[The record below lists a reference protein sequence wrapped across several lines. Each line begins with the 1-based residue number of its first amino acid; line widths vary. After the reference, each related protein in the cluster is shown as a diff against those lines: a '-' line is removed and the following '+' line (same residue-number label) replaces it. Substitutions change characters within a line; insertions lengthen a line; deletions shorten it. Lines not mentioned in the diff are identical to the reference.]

1 MASRPSHA
9 KVGGYFLWKAFL
21 LKLFQ
26 IPARQDNYIYCA
38 LGPENRA
45 FVVDPADAAPVIQF
59 LSQHPEITLEAIINT
74 HHHPDHVGGNADLK
88 AQYDLNI
95 YGPAHDAERIVGI
108 THPVRIGDEIS
119 VSGIAMKVH
128 DVKAHTR
135 GHICFQT
142 LDAFEY
148 VCRQGHEGQE
158 TLNHDLGGYPA
169 LFVGDSLF
177 LGGCGRLFE
186 GTPEQL
192 YDVMSFYNS
201 LDDDHLV
208 VCAHEYTESNLAF
221 AAQVLP
227 QHELI
232 AQRLKNLSME
242 KGEAQSSVP
251 DLLSKEFQTNPFL
264 LALDAP
270 FQAVLKEKYQVT
282 DVISV
287 LGELRRAKDNY

>member
-1 MASRPSHA
+1 M
-9 KVGGYFLWKAFL
+9 
-21 LKLFQ
+21 KLFQ

-45 FVVDPADAAPVIQF
+45 FVVDPADAAPVVHF
-59 LSQHPEITLEAIINT
+59 LSQHPEIILEAIINT

-88 AQYDLNI
+88 AQYDLKI

-108 THPVRIGDEIS
+108 THPVHIGDDIS

-142 LDAFEY
+142 LAAFEDVY
-148 VCRQGHEGQE
+148 RQGHQGQE
-158 TLNHDLGGYPA
+158 TLHKKLGGHPA

-192 YDVMSFYNS
+192 YDVMSFYNA
-201 LDDDHLV
+201 LDGNHLV

-221 AAQVLP
+221 AAHVLP
-227 QHELI
+227 NNKLI
-232 AQRLKNLSME
+232 AKRLNDLAQE
-242 KGEAQSSVP
+242 KGPTLSSVP
-251 DLLSKEFQTNPFL
+251 DLLTKELQTNPFL
-264 LALDAP
+264 LALDP
-270 FQAVLKEKYQVT
+270 IEQENLNNRFQVSDPASL
-282 DVISV
+282 
-287 LGELRRAKDNY
+287 LGQLRQAKDQF